1 MLVKGIVPR
10 GYCKGVVRAIEIA
23 KKQAHQTAP
32 VYILG
37 MIVHN
42 QYIVNALEDLGIQT
56 IDFKGKTR
64 LELLDEINEGK
75 VIITAHGASQKVFDK
90 AKEKGLEVIDAS
102 CLDVIKTHDL
112 IQDKLNEGY
121 EILYIGKKGHPEAE
135 GAISIDEKR
144 IHLITNIDDLKT
156 IDPTKKYVMTNQT
169 TMSLYDV
176 YDLCEKAKE
185 ILPFVEIEKET
196 CTATKIRQEAIK
208 NIEDDVDIIF
218 IVGDPHSNNTRKLAS
233 IAHDY
238 HTCDVYMIES
248 IEDLEIEWLK
258 NKRYAAVSSGASTPT
273 YLTNQVI
280 DYLKQFDI
288 NDSKTYQKPI
298 IDKNK
303 ILNIIVYS
311 LLIFIVLFS
320 LWTSQTKTDNSKL
333 SYDKFIKMAK
343 NKEIS
348 TVMIN
353 LNDTTFVAT
362 DNHKKNHT
370 VDNPK
375 YDNFKKDLLEYGI
388 EVKESRTTNYMSY
401 IFNFL
406 QLAIMIFI
414 MYKFYGVM
422 LQQTKGSSSE
432 MIIQKNG
439 ENENGKVLN
448 NTTFA
453 DVAGLKQVKADLK
466 LLVDFLKDPKKYNE
480 AGAKMPKGVILYG
493 PPGTGKT
500 LLAKA
505 IAGEANVPFLSMNGS
520 DFVEMFVGVGAK
532 RVRKLFEDAK
542 KCAPCIVFVDEI
554 DAIGGRRDIASAGN
568 SEQRQTINAL
578 LAAMDGFASNEG
590 ILMIAATNR
599 IEDLDSGRACG

>member
-23 KKQAHQTAP
+23 KKQVHQTTP

-56 IDFKGKTR
+56 IDIKGKTR

-135 GAISIDEKR
+135 GAISI
-144 IHLITNIDDLKT
+144 
-156 IDPTKKYVMTNQT
+156 
-169 TMSLYDV
+169 

-303 ILNIIVYS
+303 ILN
-311 LLIFIVLFS
+311 
-320 LWTSQTKTDNSKL
+320 Q
-333 SYDKFIKMAK
+333 
-343 NKEIS
+343 
-348 TVMIN
+348 
-353 LNDTTFVAT
+353 
-362 DNHKKNHT
+362 
-370 VDNPK
+370 
-375 YDNFKKDLLEYGI
+375 KD
-388 EVKESRTTNYMSY
+388 
-401 IFNFL
+401 
-406 QLAIMIFI
+406 A
-414 MYKFYGVM
+414 
-422 LQQTKGSSSE
+422 
-432 MIIQKNG
+432 
-439 ENENGKVLN
+439 
-448 NTTFA
+448 
-453 DVAGLKQVKADLK
+453 
-466 LLVDFLKDPKKYNE
+466 
-480 AGAKMPKGVILYG
+480 
-493 PPGTGKT
+493 
-500 LLAKA
+500 
-505 IAGEANVPFLSMNGS
+505 
-520 DFVEMFVGVGAK
+520 
-532 RVRKLFEDAK
+532 
-542 KCAPCIVFVDEI
+542 
-554 DAIGGRRDIASAGN
+554 
-568 SEQRQTINAL
+568 
-578 LAAMDGFASNEG
+578 
-590 ILMIAATNR
+590 
-599 IEDLDSGRACG
+599 

>member
-23 KKQAHQTAP
+23 KKQAHQTTP

-56 IDFKGKTR
+56 IDIKGKTR

-144 IHLITNIDDLKT
+144 IHLITNRDDLKT
-156 IDPTKKYVMTNQT
+156 LDPTKKYVMTNQT

-185 ILPFVEIEKET
+185 ILSFVEIEKET
-196 CTATKIRQEAIK
+196 CTAT
-208 NIEDDVDIIF
+208 
-218 IVGDPHSNNTRKLAS
+218 
-233 IAHDY
+233 
-238 HTCDVYMIES
+238 ES

-303 ILNIIVYS
+303 ILN
-311 LLIFIVLFS
+311 
-320 LWTSQTKTDNSKL
+320 Q
-333 SYDKFIKMAK
+333 
-343 NKEIS
+343 
-348 TVMIN
+348 
-353 LNDTTFVAT
+353 
-362 DNHKKNHT
+362 
-370 VDNPK
+370 
-375 YDNFKKDLLEYGI
+375 KD
-388 EVKESRTTNYMSY
+388 
-401 IFNFL
+401 
-406 QLAIMIFI
+406 A
-414 MYKFYGVM
+414 
-422 LQQTKGSSSE
+422 
-432 MIIQKNG
+432 
-439 ENENGKVLN
+439 
-448 NTTFA
+448 
-453 DVAGLKQVKADLK
+453 
-466 LLVDFLKDPKKYNE
+466 
-480 AGAKMPKGVILYG
+480 
-493 PPGTGKT
+493 
-500 LLAKA
+500 
-505 IAGEANVPFLSMNGS
+505 
-520 DFVEMFVGVGAK
+520 
-532 RVRKLFEDAK
+532 
-542 KCAPCIVFVDEI
+542 
-554 DAIGGRRDIASAGN
+554 
-568 SEQRQTINAL
+568 
-578 LAAMDGFASNEG
+578 
-590 ILMIAATNR
+590 
-599 IEDLDSGRACG
+599 